1 MFCSNHVALDN
12 EKCRKKK
19 GGGMLKDWR
28 CLPCALK
35 MEEDTMYKEVRGPP
49 KLEKRRTE
57 PWKGHALSAPGILT
71 LDFCS
76 T

>member
-1 MFCSNHVALDN
+1 
-12 EKCRKKK
+12 
-19 GGGMLKDWR
+19 
-28 CLPCALK
+28 LK